1 MSSPESIK
9 VVLIGESQVGKTC
22 IIARFL
28 EGKFVSKTKPS
39 LTAQYAK
46 KVITLPDKKT
56 LTFDL
61 WDTAGEEKFRAMAR
75 IFLQEAKAVI
85 LVYDPTNENTFKELK
100 EYWYNQVKSLNAI
113 IAVVA
118 SKCDLSE
125 KKVKEEEGKEFADS
139 IGAIFASVS
148 SKENIGITALFEK
161 VGGDVKNEK

>member
-1 MSSPESIK
+1 
-9 VVLIGESQVGKTC
+9 
-22 IIARFL
+22 
-28 EGKFVSKTKPS
+28 
-39 LTAQYAK
+39 
-46 KVITLPDKKT
+46 
-56 LTFDL
+56 
-61 WDTAGEEKFRAMAR
+61 MAR

-100 EYWYNQVKSLNAI
+100 EYWYNQAKSLNAI

-161 VGGDVKNEK
+161 VGGAVKNEK